1 MVLRRYTYVPLFVCL
16 LFIGIIGCEES
27 SDQGT
32 GALEVIKPIHTQTNE
47 SAKGNK
53 DAENQ
58 PNTKTEPPEIDPA
71 LEMLSELSLEEKVG
85 QLVIVGMEGTSVDSY
100 TQKLI
105 NNYHVGGFIF
115 FKDNIASTTQAV
127 NLFNHLKKE
136 NATNPVPLWM
146 SIDEE
151 GGRVSR
157 MPESFLRL
165 PASGVV
171 GKKNDTAL
179 TYKMGSQIG
188 QRLSGFGLNMAFAP
202 VLDVNSNPNNPV
214 IGDRSFGS
222 NAAQVARLGTAA
234 MKGIQEAGVV
244 AAVKHFPGHGD
255 TVVDS
260 HVGLPVVNVDMNRL
274 NKLEL
279 VPFKEAIDQGADVVM
294 VAHLLMSKIDPK
306 TPASYSKPIITGLLR
321 EQLGYKGVVITD
333 DMTMGAVDNGKIEL
347 GEIAIRSVL
356 AGSNIVLVGHEYDKE
371 ETVVKALLKAV
382 KSKRITEKVLDERV
396 LPILRLKMKYS
407 IKDTFVKEPDVKL
420 LNKNAQ
426 KLINSVK

>member
-1 MVLRRYTYVPLFVCL
+1 MRRYTYISLFLCL
-16 LFIGIIGCEES
+16 LFIGITGCEAS
-27 SDQGT
+27 SDQGA
-32 GALEVIKPIHTQTNE
+32 GALEVIKPIYDQTNE
-47 SAKGNK
+47 SAEENK
-53 DAENQ
+53 KAVNQ
-58 PNTKTEPPEIDPA
+58 SNANTEPPKKDPA
-71 LEMLSELSLEEKVG
+71 LELLSELSLEEKVG

-136 NATNPVPLWM
+136 NANNPVPLWM

-171 GKKNDTAL
+171 GKKNDSAL
-179 TYKMGSQIG
+179 TYNMGSQIG

-274 NKLEL
+274 NNLEF
-279 VPFKEAIDQGADVVM
+279 VPFKEAINQGADVVM

-347 GEIAIRSVL
+347 GELAVRSVL

-371 ETVVKALLKAV
+371 ETVIKALLKAV
-382 KSKRITEKVLDERV
+382 KSKRITEKLLDERV
-396 LPILRLKMKYS
+396 LPILRLKVKYS
-407 IKDTFVKEPDVKL
+407 IEDTFVNVPNVEL
-420 LNKNAQ
+420 LNKDAQ
-426 KLINSVK
+426 KLINSLK